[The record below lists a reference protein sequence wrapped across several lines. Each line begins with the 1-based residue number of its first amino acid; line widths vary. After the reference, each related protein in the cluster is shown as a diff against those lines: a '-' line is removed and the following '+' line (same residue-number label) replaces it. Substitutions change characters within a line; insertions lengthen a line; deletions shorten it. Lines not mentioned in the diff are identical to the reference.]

1 MHIHLLSPQKS
12 VGYGDICPTSNIPFV
27 GKLFLMWISFMGLGM
42 VCGPLIA
49 VTSSWRHEV
58 PGGWM
63 VVTAMTF
70 GLGILIFTHCEGLS
84 ITDAIYAS
92 VMTGTT
98 IGFGDVTPN
107 TDIGKFSVAI
117 YALLV
122 VGVVSGMLDTVRDHL
137 VQFCIPPPTTAAIL
151 DDSSIWM
158 KQSTSSSVSFHT
170 KRSNGQKSNRKLAR
184 IQQQNQVTSSP
195 TLPVETKQS
204 SSSSLP
210 TTIRKRR

>member
-1 MHIHLLSPQKS
+1 
-12 VGYGDICPTSNIPFV
+12 
-27 GKLFLMWISFMGLGM
+27 MWISFMGLGM

-49 VTSSWRHEV
+49 VTSSWRHEI

-158 KQSTSSSVSFHT
+158 KQSSSSSVVSFHT